1 MTSIKRAYADN
12 VPFESAIV
20 LPTTGGVNLLSV
32 SGTVWIEQMVLEVT
46 TALSSSVQLSFPF
59 SPSVGSGGNVLPDI
73 SGVTAVTMWP
83 LLDFVPAAGDTRVVS
98 TAYSGGLILTT
109 GTLAVQSSSGLGSG
123 GVRVALTYLPGT
135 GKSTR
140 P

>member
-1 MTSIKRAYADN
+1 M
-12 VPFESAIV
+12 
-20 LPTTGGVNLLSV
+20 LPTTGGVDLFDV
-32 SGTVWIEQMVLEVT
+32 SGTVFIEQMVLEVT

-83 LLDFVPAAGDTRVVS
+83 LLNLFPIAGDARVVS
-98 TAYSGGLILTT
+98 TEYTGGLFLTT
-109 GTLAVQSSSGLGSG
+109 GTLAVQSTGSLGSG

-135 GKSTR
+135 GKITR
-140 P
+140 A